1 MIFPKMGRTAP
12 SQATRA
18 SRSFQLGPLLDAG
31 RGRGFVRPAL
41 MESGKWMPGGQ
52 GGLVMRVVQLLPG
65 SASGPLVLGPS
76 HPAVLG
82 LGRAHRHT
90 PSPAT
95 ARATSPVGM
104 RVPSGRCILQP

>member
-31 RGRGFVRPAL
+31 RGRGIVRPAL

-65 SASGPLVLGPS
+65 S
-76 HPAVLG
+76 
-82 LGRAHRHT
+82 
-90 PSPAT
+90 
-95 ARATSPVGM
+95 
-104 RVPSGRCILQP
+104 VPQDPWS